1 MINLDPALLDQD
13 KIRKEKRKAL
23 LKRYSLP
30 ILLLMIISFFFL
42 SAWLYN
48 LVYFIVYSNKNYPIA
63 EGFTETRFVMNVLE
77 PYIAD
82 YNQGTARL
90 MMGEYTR
97 AESSFTESLQKSPPQ
112 AKLCKIY
119 VNLSLSIELQ
129 GDTALQGSDYN
140 KALEA
145 YNRAESV
152 LYSNGCAGKGSNSN
166 GKDSKAEAAKERIN
180 DKRSDA
186 TDKMNNHKDAD
197 EDYDDTPEKK
207 QISGDD
213 LEKINKGIMNPGE
226 IHDRT
231 SVNPY
236 TLCWSS
242 NGDKCW

>member
-1 MINLDPALLDQD
+1 MLNLDPQIIDQD
-13 KIRKEKRKAL
+13 KVRLRRRKKL
-23 LKRYSLP
+23 LKYAIIP
-30 ILLLMIISFFFL
+30 IILVLLIGVFFL
-42 SAWLYN
+42 RTGFYN
-48 LVYFIVYSNKNYPIA
+48 IVYKLSYDNRNYDTPTSISSMQLF
-63 EGFTETRFVMNVLE
+63 GNMIQ
-77 PYIAD
+77 PYIAY
-82 YNQGTARL
+82 YNRGTAEL
-90 MMGEYTR
+90 NISEYDEAEEDFR
-97 AESSFTESLQKSPPQ
+97 ASLRENPPK
-112 AKLCKIY
+112 AELCKIY

-152 LYSNGCAGKGSNSN
+152 LYSNGCAAKGSNSN

-180 DKRSDA
+180 DKRGDA

-207 QISGDD
+207 QISDDD
-213 LEKINKGIMNPGE
+213 LKKINKGVMNPGE
-226 IHDRT
+226 IHNKT